1 MMIPLPVFSYCL
13 KIIEVSQNYR
23 NKGLGSA
30 LLDEVIRFCKDEQVV
45 SIFGEANFGEAKRD
59 SEELR
64 R

>member
-1 MMIPLPVFSYCL
+1 MMIPLSVFSYCL

-45 SIFGEANFGEAKRD
+45 SIFGEAKRD

>member
-1 MMIPLPVFSYCL
+1 MFSYCL

-45 SIFGEANFGEAKRD
+45 SIFGEAKRD